1 MNSKARPESR
11 MCCAAAKAIAAC
23 VAVAF
28 ACVAPAGAG
37 TVDKAA
43 KTKISFTSATKK
55 LAKTPAK
62 ATAGNPFT
70 LTIGVKPSS
79 SNLRFTATGLPKG
92 LKIIKKTGKIKG
104 KPTVPGSFTAKVKVK
119 NPKGTTISQ
128 KVRIKVSVPKW
139 AKGDFYGYA
148 FPDGGNEPGGYLAFK
163 VGSTGKVSGKVKY
176 KGTTYKFTSKY
187 AYCSA
192 KEARFSPDAMKLG
205 SKTLDPGQIVV
216 TSQQDR
222 IEGMRVVEAVNKNSI
237 FIAQKPAGMVRPGGE
252 LEKVLQEYSYT
263 FKQRDAGSG
272 LGADDSLKI
281 FVNNDTVNVSGW
293 YGGKKLAVGTF
304 PLFVTSR
311 KVGKDG
317 VTYSLCAY
325 IYDHVAKY
333 RKWLFFNITLTDSG
347 EIYDFELE
355 FRS

>member
-1 MNSKARPESR
+1 MNSNTRQESR
-11 MCCAAAKAIAAC
+11 IAAAKAIAAC

-28 ACVAPAGAG
+28 ACVAPVGAG
-37 TVDKAA
+37 TADKAA

-237 FIAQKPAGMVRPGGE
+237 FIAQKTAKLVRPGGE
-252 LEKVLQEYSYT
+252 VEILHEYSYT
-263 FKQRDAGSG
+263 FKEKDSGSG
-272 LGADDSLKI
+272 LGADDRLK
-281 FVNNDTVNVSGW
+281 VSVANDAVKVSGW
-293 YGGKKLAVGTF
+293 YGGKKLAVDTL

-311 KVGKDG
+311 KVGKDD
-317 VTYSLCAY
+317 VTYSLCVY

-333 RKWLFFNITLTDSG
+333 RKWLFFNLTITDSG
-347 EIYDFELE
+347 ELYDFDPE
-355 FRS
+355 FRN